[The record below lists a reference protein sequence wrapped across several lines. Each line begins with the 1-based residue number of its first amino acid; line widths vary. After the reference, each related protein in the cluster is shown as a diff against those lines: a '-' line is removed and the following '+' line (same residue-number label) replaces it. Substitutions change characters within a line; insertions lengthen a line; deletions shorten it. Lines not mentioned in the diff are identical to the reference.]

1 MKINTFKTKQLK
13 TIGFWITALT
23 VYSILPFSNSV
34 ILDIINNTTFWW
46 LIFTFIL
53 VQLWLWKKYF
63 YKKNDAAKGI
73 ITVNLFLWWMI
84 FSIVRGLFF
93 AHTYWDWKGLIA
105 NAMAILLP
113 LAVYSAVSLEYT
125 QNIMKYY
132 IKYALP
138 LFILI
143 FPLTIHAELGF
154 YLVPITLILLFYST
168 LEFKWKVII
177 AAIALMT
184 IIIGLAGRSNAMRFS
199 VAILLSSIY
208 YFRKFISLRFIKA
221 LMYVLFAAPF
231 IFFFLAIFGHF
242 NVFDMQDYIS
252 GNYNVK
258 TDKAG
263 IDSEQSL
270 VLDTRTFIYVD
281 ALQTASYYHSWLI
294 GRSPA
299 RGTISPE
306 FADDDLNNRGERL
319 ANEVGI
325 SNIFTWTGVI
335 GVILY
340 FLVFFQASY
349 TAIYKSGNIFAKILG
364 LYIAFHWAYSWVE
377 DFTNFTLNYFMI
389 WVMIGLCFSTAF
401 RQMTNKEVKVWVRGF
416 LMCDIGGRE
425 CCP

>member
-1 MKINTFKTKQLK
+1 
-13 TIGFWITALT
+13 
-23 VYSILPFSNSV
+23 
-34 ILDIINNTTFWW
+34 
-46 LIFTFIL
+46 
-53 VQLWLWKKYF
+53 
-63 YKKNDAAKGI
+63 
-73 ITVNLFLWWMI
+73 
-84 FSIVRGLFF
+84 
-93 AHTYWDWKGLIA
+93 
-105 NAMAILLP
+105 
-113 LAVYSAVSLEYT
+113 
-125 QNIMKYY
+125 
-132 IKYALP
+132 
-138 LFILI
+138 
-143 FPLTIHAELGF
+143 
-154 YLVPITLILLFYST
+154 
-168 LEFKWKVII
+168 
-177 AAIALMT
+177 
-184 IIIGLAGRSNAMRFS
+184 MRFS

-231 IFFFLAIFGHF
+231 VFFFLAIFGHF

-270 VLDTRTFIYVD
+270 VVDTRTFIYVD

-416 LMCDIGGRE
+416 FNVRYRRQRVLSMKKKSPSMITSDLK
-425 CCP
+425 